1 MSNTLTSPAYTDIMQ
16 YYQCLDLPLSTYP
29 SAKFN
34 MSNTTD
40 QIINTSITA
49 LKQQLEIANN
59 KLVAAKWEVKR
70 IEKALKAFE
79 AQVND
84 ISTQSPL

>member
-1 MSNTLTSPAYTDIMQ
+1 
-16 YYQCLDLPLSTYP
+16 
-29 SAKFN
+29 

-40 QIINTSITA
+40 QIINTSIAA
-49 LKQQLEIANN
+49 LKQQLEMANN

-84 ISTQSPL
+84 ISTQSAL

>member
-1 MSNTLTSPAYTDIMQ
+1 MMN
-16 YYQCLDLPLSTYP
+16 
-29 SAKFN
+29 N
-34 MSNTTD
+34 TD

-79 AQVND
+79 AQVNAD
-84 ISTQSPL
+84 TPQAE

>member
-1 MSNTLTSPAYTDIMQ
+1 MN
-16 YYQCLDLPLSTYP
+16 
-29 SAKFN
+29 N
-34 MSNTTD
+34 TD
-40 QIINTSITA
+40 QIITTSITA

-79 AQVND
+79 AQLNAEPEQT
-84 ISTQSPL
+84 SGNQATQSQA

>member
-1 MSNTLTSPAYTDIMQ
+1 MN
-16 YYQCLDLPLSTYP
+16 
-29 SAKFN
+29 N
-34 MSNTTD
+34 TD

-84 ISTQSPL
+84 ISTQSAL